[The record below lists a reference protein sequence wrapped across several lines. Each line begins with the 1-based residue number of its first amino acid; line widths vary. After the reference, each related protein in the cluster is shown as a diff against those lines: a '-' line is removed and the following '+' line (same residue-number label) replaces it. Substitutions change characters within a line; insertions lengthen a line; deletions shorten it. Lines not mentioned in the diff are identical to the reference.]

1 MAIVQRPSEV
11 RVVPLRL
18 REANQ
23 IIGKWHRHHVPVRGC
38 VFTLGAELD
47 GEIVGVATVGR
58 PVARL
63 IDFRKVAEVTRL
75 CTNGQRNACSLLYGA
90 AARVATEMGY
100 ERIQTYIL
108 ASEPGTSLR
117 AAGWRLVRSANA
129 SAKQWDH
136 SQAIQLLLTGGT
148 RRPDSSGPKV
158 LWERILR

>member
-1 MAIVQRPSEV
+1 MKL
-11 RVVPLRL
+11 VPLRL

-38 VFTLGAELD
+38 VFSLGAELD
-47 GEIVGVATVGR
+47 GQMVGVATVGR

-63 IDFRKVAEVTRL
+63 IDFRRVAEVTRL
-75 CTNGQRNACSLLYGA
+75 CTNGHRNACSFLYGA
-90 AARVATEMGY
+90 AARVAGEMGY

-117 AAGWRLVRSANA
+117 AAGWRLVRSANG
-129 SAKQWDH
+129 AKQWEH
-136 SQAIQLLLTGGT
+136 SQATQLLLSGGT
-148 RRPDSSGPKV
+148 RRPDSTGPKV